1 MALERGNGQVR
12 LAVFAPSMAGGGAE
26 RGAVKLAEGLARRG
40 YAVDLVLA
48 RAEGPRLAEIPD
60 DVRLV
65 DLGARRVLSSLPAL
79 IRYLRRERPVAMT
92 SVLDH
97 SNIVALWAR
106 ALGRY
111 RGRII
116 VVEQNTLSTAAHN
129 GSTFRARL
137 IPTLARRFFPW
148 ADYVVGV
155 SEGVVA
161 DLVDVVGV
169 PRTKAHVIFNPIVTP
184 DLAANAA
191 EPIEHPFYAN
201 GVPVFVG
208 VGRLRPQKDFGL
220 LIDAFA
226 LVREQRDARLV
237 ILGEGSER
245 AALEQH
251 VADLGLGDAVDLP
264 GAVTN
269 PYAFMARSAAFVLSS
284 RWEGLPTVLIE
295 AMACGTRVVAT
306 DCPSGPREILDGGRF
321 GALVEMGDADALAAA
336 MLDALAGTAPT
347 PPPESWRPYEQ
358 DAVVQAFEG
367 LMVGA
372 GRAT

>member
-1 MALERGNGQVR
+1 
-12 LAVFAPSMAGGGAE
+12 MAGGGAE

-48 RAEGPRLAEIPD
+48 RAEGPRMAEIPD

-65 DLGARRVLSSLPAL
+65 DLGARRVLTSLPAL
-79 IRYLRRERPVAMT
+79 IRYLRRERPAALA
-92 SVLDH
+92 SYLDH
-97 SNIVALWAR
+97 ANIVALWAR
-106 ALGRY
+106 TLGRY
-111 RGRII
+111 QGRII

-129 GSTFRARL
+129 GSTLRARL

-148 ADYVVGV
+148 ADFVVGV

-161 DLVDVVGV
+161 DLVNVVGV
-169 PRTKAHVIFNPIVTP
+169 PREKAHVIFNPIVTP
-184 DLAANAA
+184 DLAEQAA
-191 EPIEHPFYAN
+191 APLDHPFYAD

-226 LVREQRDARLV
+226 LVRKQREARLV

-245 AALEQH
+245 AELERH
-251 VADLGLGDAVDLP
+251 VASLGLGDVVGLP

-269 PYAFMARSAAFVLSS
+269 PYAYMSRSAAFVLSS

-306 DCPSGPREILDGGRF
+306 DCPSGPQEILQGGRF
-321 GALVEMGDADALAAA
+321 GALVPMGDAEALAAA
-336 MLDALAGTAPT
+336 MLAASSGSMPI
-347 PPPESWRPYEQ
+347 PPPESWKPYEQ
-358 DAVVQAFEG
+358 AAVVASFED
-367 LMVGA
+367 LMTGA
-372 GRAT
+372 PGR